1 MCSGLGLARPFVLGA
16 APGSYGAR
24 ACAVAVPGSRLSHSR
39 AQASMANAKNRS
51 ESRSYRTRSRRHPA
65 SQATA
70 HGASS
75 LRTNTFEPVFRQL
88 HRVKRH
94 HAPTNA

>member
-65 SQATA
+65 SQAIERSAFQRWRPNRVDDSTPRRA
-70 HGASS
+70 I
-75 LRTNTFEPVFRQL
+75 RTLMAR
-88 HRVKRH
+88 RDR
-94 HAPTNA
+94 